1 MGIKTNLRELHKT
14 ITGKN
19 STGKNIANI
28 IKEINDNY
36 PDKITI
42 DTNTGTVDLL
52 GKTKDQLQEDIR
64 IEDGKIYGKLK
75 YVTGYTGFS
84 GDVSEQSG
92 NYLVLHIT
100 ANNSEVIK
108 AQLINGIHGQ
118 VTLDADGILITRI
131 TNIETQTIEIT
142 NKDKTVELDLTS
154 LIVEQ
159 APAQ

>member
-1 MGIKTNLRELHKT
+1 MGIRTNLRELCET
-14 ITGKN
+14 LTGTQSK
-19 STGKNIANI
+19 GKNIANI
-28 IKEINDNY
+28 IKDINDNY

-42 DTNTGTVDLL
+42 DTNTGTIDLL
-52 GKTKDQLQEDIR
+52 GKTKEQLQEDIR
-64 IEDGKIYGKLK
+64 IEGGKVYGKLK

-108 AQLINGIHGQ
+108 AQLINGTHGQ
-118 VTLDADGILITRI
+118 VTLDSDGILITRI